1 LDFIKAFHLHWCVSL
16 GVYTTYYVTS
26 AHSTQATCALM
37 NGLVFASYRFF
48 MKIQLENDKD
58 IPTIAQIALAGAGSG
73 IVSSYVPL
81 LLDFVI
87 S

>member
-1 LDFIKAFHLHWCVSL
+1 M
-16 GVYTTYYVTS
+16 
-26 AHSTQATCALM
+26 QATCALM

-73 IVSSYVPL
+73 IVSSCVPIIF
-81 LLDFVI
+81 DFVI
-87 S
+87 PYQLNKTFWDMQNYYYTHGAY